1 MTSLLWGDL
10 DGFYEQ
16 CFVYMGLMLWH
27 QEHWKL
33 ASVRWWGLS
42 PDLLGREYYSCFFF
56 FSFKMQYENPNR
68 AKTVFNCITTSTWKC
83 KLFDVTHVHKRLLR
97 VAKLTTALQAD
108 HCNCTK

>member
-42 PDLLGREYYSCFFF
+42 PDLLGRECYSCFFF
-56 FSFKMQYENPNR
+56 SHLKCSMKIQTGLKQYL
-68 AKTVFNCITTSTWKC
+68 IG
-83 KLFDVTHVHKRLLR
+83 
-97 VAKLTTALQAD
+97 
-108 HCNCTK
+108 